1 MFGFPKADYIIYKRN
16 FLRKVIFQLDFKKN
30 QKIIENEDFL
40 KSIFINDFP
49 RFIKAQG
56 NGLQI
61 TFGNEKPKM
70 ETLNETENFIFK
82 SQDGQTIIE
91 INDRNIRLS
100 FDNEGYKSSNDIRK
114 VLNLFNDF
122 LKNNIDELEKISL
135 KKINIV
141 EFDNESNPNGVLYF
155 LLNKNVIGNMDSFPN
170 TNLINHNLQSVNY
183 KSEEFLLNLKYGM
196 NIPPI
201 QNLKIGQVIIDIEIS
216 KHTKTNL
223 IDVQNVFEEINAE
236 IFNVFNSLINDNTK
250 NILNGN

>member
-1 MFGFPKADYIIYKRN
+1 VFGFPKSEYVVYKRN

-70 ETLNETENFIFK
+70 ESLNETENFIFK

-91 INDRNIRLS
+91 INDRSIRLS
-100 FDNEGYKSSNDIRK
+100 FDNTGYKSSNDVRK
-114 VLNLFNDF
+114 IFNLFNDC
-122 LKNNIDELEKISL
+122 LVNQIDELEKISL
-135 KKINIV
+135 KKINII

-155 LLNKNVIGNMDSFPN
+155 LLNKNVIGNIDSFPN

-223 IDVQNVFEEINAE
+223 IDIQNVFEEINAE